1 MKESKATISRNRIL
15 EAAQDLI
22 LAKGFSAMTVDAI
35 CKDAGITKG
44 GFFHHFANKEAL
56 GEAVL
61 AKFWNDAETRQQAA
75 AYRNETDPV
84 KFLEGYLD
92 NAIEAYQDPEL
103 QKGCMLAIFTMEL
116 AQSNEILFKSA
127 SGHFDHWREEFMT
140 MLHNAYKSKGA
151 AIDAQAWGDLYISTL
166 EGSLLLA
173 KAKNDPGAITRAL
186 TLYKS
191 LLMSSLKLQQ

>member
-44 GFFHHFANKEAL
+44 GFFHHFANKETL

-61 AKFWNDAETRQQAA
+61 AKFWNDAETRQQVA
-75 AYRNETDPV
+75 AYRNESDPV

-116 AQSNEILFKSA
+116 AQSNESLFKSA
-127 SGHFDHWREEFMT
+127 SGHFAHWREEFMT
-140 MLHNAYKSKGA
+140 MLQNAFKSKGA